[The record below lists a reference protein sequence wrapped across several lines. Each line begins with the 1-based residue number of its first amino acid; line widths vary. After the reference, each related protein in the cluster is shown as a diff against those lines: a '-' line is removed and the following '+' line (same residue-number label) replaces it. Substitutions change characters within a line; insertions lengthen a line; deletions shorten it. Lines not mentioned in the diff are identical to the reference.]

1 MRIPI
6 ILAIITFSIVSI
18 KLSYAVETFDV
29 TKYPGKL
36 DITIDG
42 NLADWNSLNA
52 APSAIT
58 NVNPNRIKKST
69 FKSVDPQN
77 ADDLSASLRCVA
89 DEYNLYLG
97 VEVKDD
103 VLLLG
108 VGPYGD
114 IAVDVLFY
122 WQDGMG
128 MLLHVDADYQ
138 GNTLIEGFDFI
149 TESLNP
155 HAQSQYEYS
164 YPFLMEA
171 LGIKAKILIGE
182 KGYTLEEGIP
192 FMALEAFG
200 WNSTEKLGMT
210 VRVFDDDGDEE
221 AYNCFDTSID
231 WCDYEHNR
239 FKELIFKAQDTT
251 QVGTVQ
257 NAKAEVIGDRNL
269 QLQIGIPNGAA
280 NHFLPE
286 CFGPVKEALQ
296 HTWKNE
302 WAQAEA
308 KLLPFA
314 KLDWIKPMLGQ
325 IQLREGKA
333 DEGIST
339 LTDVIE
345 NIDDIAVATM
355 AAQQKAMYFR
365 KIGDFENACS
375 AIKSMENKSAEGAKR
390 LLATKLTIMALLADK
405 YLEEGKLDQ
414 AENQYRDLLKNAGK
428 DPKLINWAN
437 RGLEHVDWK
446 RMLKGGK

>member
-210 VRVFDDDGDEE
+210 VRVFDDDGD
-221 AYNCFDTSID
+221 
-231 WCDYEHNR
+231 
-239 FKELIFKAQDTT
+239 
-251 QVGTVQ
+251 
-257 NAKAEVIGDRNL
+257 
-269 QLQIGIPNGAA
+269 
-280 NHFLPE
+280 
-286 CFGPVKEALQ
+286 
-296 HTWKNE
+296 
-302 WAQAEA
+302 
-308 KLLPFA
+308 
-314 KLDWIKPMLGQ
+314 
-325 IQLREGKA
+325 
-333 DEGIST
+333 
-339 LTDVIE
+339 
-345 NIDDIAVATM
+345 
-355 AAQQKAMYFR
+355 
-365 KIGDFENACS
+365 
-375 AIKSMENKSAEGAKR
+375 
-390 LLATKLTIMALLADK
+390 
-405 YLEEGKLDQ
+405 
-414 AENQYRDLLKNAGK
+414 
-428 DPKLINWAN
+428 
-437 RGLEHVDWK
+437 
-446 RMLKGGK
+446 